1 MFGSLLCLRLYNH
14 KIFYNGMTAT
24 FAGVSVNSGGFWT
37 KNYKAVDPT
46 YHAGEVLNTQY
57 PSMYGTGNSEAEAY
71 AALAK
76 QLYIKENGKIGLLP
90 TDGTGDLGAVVTGV
104 YIL

>member
-1 MFGSLLCLRLYNH
+1 
-14 KIFYNGMTAT
+14 MTAT